1 MVRISKFRLR
11 EEILIRLYQLFFE
24 VMSRSAKKDWFFE
37 IINEI
42 FSPTEKIMI
51 AKRIT
56 IIYLLI
62 KGIDQAIIANTIKVS
77 TGTVSKYA
85 VMFYN
90 KNTKLVEL
98 IRKMI
103 TEEKVLNFLDDV
115 FADIFIQPGIQMG
128 HWNLYWQHKRRK
140 DRRKA
145 TGL

>member
-1 MVRISKFRLR
+1 MVRVSKFRLR

-24 VMSRSAKKDWFFE
+24 VMSRSAKKDLFFE

-42 FSPTEKIMI
+42 FSPTEKIMM

-62 KGIDQAIIANTIKVS
+62 KGVDQVVIANTIKVS

-90 KNTKLVEL
+90 KDTKLVKL
-98 IRKMI
+98 IRRMI
-103 TEEKVLNFLDDV
+103 AKEKVLDFLDDV
-115 FADIFIQPGIQMG
+115 FADIFIQQGIKIG
-128 HWNLYWQHKRRK
+128 HWDLYWQHKRKK
-140 DRRKA
+140 DRRET